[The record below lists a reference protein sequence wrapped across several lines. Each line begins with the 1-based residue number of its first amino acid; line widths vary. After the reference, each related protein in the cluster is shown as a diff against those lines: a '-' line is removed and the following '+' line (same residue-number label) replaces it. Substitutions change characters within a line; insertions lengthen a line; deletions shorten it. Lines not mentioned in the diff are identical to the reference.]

1 MKRLI
6 PLFLSF
12 LLAGCTVHTEVSLQ
26 DRLTENIEKAQNME
40 VSEASHA
47 KKFYSYYLPRDI
59 GRYESAS
66 YGNIFCI
73 DGVRVSM
80 SLNTA
85 AVINQQLYPPLFNDT
100 ITTNSNKQTA
110 GLKGQYLDINE
121 TAHDFEVGVYD
132 CETSYVVALI
142 SDTVVMEATCTA
154 LQTGVIAGRMLE
166 IARSV
171 VVNTD
176 AILQYYSNQVPE
188 IKNQEKVELFDVQAP
203 ENGRIEELFED
214 HTKIESIP
222 PVENPD

>member
-1 MKRLI
+1 M
-6 PLFLSF
+6 
-12 LLAGCTVHTEVSLQ
+12 
-26 DRLTENIEKAQNME
+26 
-40 VSEASHA
+40 
-47 KKFYSYYLPRDI
+47 
-59 GRYESAS
+59 
-66 YGNIFCI
+66 
-73 DGVRVSM
+73 
-80 SLNTA
+80 
-85 AVINQQLYPPLFNDT
+85 
-100 ITTNSNKQTA
+100 
-110 GLKGQYLDINE
+110 
-121 TAHDFEVGVYD
+121 
-132 CETSYVVALI
+132 ALI

-188 IKNQEKVELFDVQAP
+188 ITNQEKVELFDVQAP